1 MACNF
6 FFNFPS
12 TKKQQ
17 NKNVWLLYWSVCVNV
32 CVSVCGVVMSKPVRP
47 GQYIVTTKR
56 RSEKGAQRRRK
67 HRRDQGSW
75 RRSPM
80 GPVDPYVRS
89 GLQIL
94 LPSAAYPTRDPRR
107 KSRFLGHIID
117 GALGWTADLLHHVPL
132 VGPLVGHPARLVCRA
147 VRACEDG
154 INSFTGIAGVHLFII
169 VLLSCARPAEPQIF
183 PYLPGPVDEIAS
195 DLFGNFAR
203 FAYDL
208 LDNSAPKPT
217 PTPTTATHHVVKKDL
232 GAPLQ
237 PLTNCCNYSQVSYCT
252 ELSCMHDSGCVIC
265 EQRGNDTECWVPQ
278 GPMVSR
284 SPHYAGSDPFL
295 AHHIDFVAGMIYMC
309 DLAAMHELCGAMVL
323 LARAGIATVPV
334 AIQLN
339 TTADCYL
346 EVQSGVD
353 PSLLGWVGWLKDEF
367 VSVTA
372 LFSFVSKIPSA
383 LAYAFG
389 KTHYI
394 TLAAIFGL
402 ALNGHV
408 PKAVALTVLYVEAAV
423 AAPLPQSAFTCP
435 WDEQP
440 ALCNFTEGWTHLACY
455 GQKGPFLP
463 PPVAR
468 FAVDIIGTL
477 VGSGINASTAMQAVT
492 SRKAYHVGGFGCIGE
507 LRGNRTCCSLRRVP
521 SFCSTCASDCSWR
534 DKRMTYEVCG
544 TTPWLTTGCDLT
556 NGTCEGKILAGFNLP
571 AVFPPDSLKWTT
583 IRFQDGH
590 PVLVWYKDWKKPSA
604 QWARLPGTPEQY
616 RGAWMKVP
624 SGYYSSRRD
633 LSTGL
638 ISKDSNYP
646 DYQLFYSASGALH
659 VAGLTTHIIVVACLA
674 ALGARWC
681 LMGYALFHA
690 LLPVDALEV
699 VKAATAA
706 ATHDLWVARVA
717 VYIVCLR
724 WSRLCKLL
732 SKQSCFTLLLLLA
745 DVVDAY
751 DGGELRFAGVFVVV
765 SALLSGLL
773 ASLVPRL
780 VLSLSYLRHRLGFF
794 AIWLADRRVV
804 LLGVLFVPGAVAW
817 CCWTF
822 WFLYLGCVCL
832 QQSVVHCL
840 GLRTRQG
847 FFQAIIRLKGS
858 LNWVRRLLL
867 KLALWAGAEE
877 GHFWYRH
884 LHGELGLNW
893 QFQDPYY
900 PFQTEVETAEDVG
913 FKLACGDTI
922 RGLPVYARL
931 GKTVRAGIASL
942 PRGWRYT
949 APFSLRTVHSR
960 RELSHLALCL
970 TGHDSAVYNGTICAI
985 GSPLSRFMGF
995 GCNGVLYTAAH
1006 GTNGRH
1012 LAMDGGS
1019 RPPIIFDKVKDFAT
1033 YPLPK
1038 GMKCLEVGSCSC
1050 TEFFLPTRLGNLIPC
1065 VKIDG
1070 KYVNTAPLALKEAK
1084 GSSGA
1089 PILCKCRSV
1098 HAIFLRCRS
1107 SKGVVSSLT
1116 GLPIDSAKVAAEVPG
1131 NADLGK
1137 LPPVTKDEKQIRM
1150 VVAPTGSGKS
1160 TRIPMEYY
1168 KQGYKVL
1175 VLNPSVATTL
1185 NFEEYMAKEYGVR
1198 PNIHC
1203 GDTHHE
1209 NGSRLT
1215 YMTYGM
1221 FLAKNLLDA
1230 DVIICDECHAVDA
1243 TSVLGIGAALHK
1255 FENSPVAKLLLLA
1268 TATPPG
1274 SPVTAHPNVQTVD
1287 LDQEGEIPFHGK
1299 KIKIGNLQKGRHL
1312 IFQTSKAHCDNLAHD
1327 LRNAGL
1333 NAVSY
1338 YRGKD
1343 ISCIPTSG
1351 DVVVVATDALMTG
1364 YTGNFDS
1371 VYDCCLM
1378 VEPTLEVDMMPTFK
1392 LGLRTRAADS
1402 VCKMQR
1408 RGRTGRGKPGTYYQ
1422 VCPHADANGL
1432 VPDASIYEAFDAGVA
1447 YFGRTPAEVA
1457 THLSFYHN
1465 QVGLP
1470 TIRVIIPEVQ
1480 AIFQQIGYVQSNY
1493 LEMMKN
1499 RVDSYTYLYAA
1510 QYQLAKAEKSMAPND
1525 QPAWK
1530 GLNGPNKFP
1539 LLYHLEEYDT
1549 DKVQAHSIASSI
1561 QSCYEEYFADTVM
1574 TLAGVGLAV
1583 TCTFLAVDMFGN
1595 CALTRAWDL
1604 TGDSSA
1610 ALTTVAEFS
1619 ILDEVEECSISWG
1632 SESLA
1637 EGAQR
1642 AAQWLGDKVTEL
1654 GMKLGGRSHLERTIT
1669 EFTPHILAGI
1679 QYFAGLSCLRDA
1691 PGVGAVLGFI
1701 GSSLSPLPLKANL
1714 FLSAVGGAFATKLT
1728 TQTGAAVFGAA
1739 GAIGALVGAAHL
1751 GSTLGQAFVTYGA
1764 ATSTCLVVLKLI
1776 DGQWPDFSEWASL
1789 ALSVASPGA
1798 FVVGAGAAIMVAFCT
1813 RSESQVWMN
1822 RLLAM
1827 LHRGTSCDEYF
1838 VQATTLRQSIIKWLE
1853 TASIWS
1859 AFRQLADWIMRADED
1874 VCTSPR
1880 AAWAAFMMAV
1890 GGICRTLLE
1899 MARGICR
1906 HLFKIPGCPL
1916 YACRPGYKGPWVGSG
1931 IVKSTCECGTEGI
1944 WNITEGKAVY
1954 VESTAWCRC
1963 WWSGGVPINNS
1974 FTGVPRPAPVGW
1986 TTMAVR
1992 DGFAAFCVYERRGAD
2007 VYLVG
2012 VSYPGQVVDE
2022 GVPDFHAA
2030 VAVDGVQIK
2039 PYGGTEWRKC
2049 HPFAVRY
2056 GSEAEDQQLPLKVN
2070 GRDGPE
2076 LLVPKKKKNHQ
2087 PEKEKDIAC
2096 RVVEEDEHEEL
2107 LRKLEN
2113 PGIKDKEVRK
2123 QTKELDDRAIGLSK
2137 RKSRAKDCVDL
2148 PFKAEKTAVTFGA
2161 PPTSSPPPDD
2171 DARSLTPSVCSHKD
2185 RVKCCADCYVQMLA
2199 EVHQEMRHN
2208 GIGSSVEYES
2218 THSKPVAVKETPKP
2232 AQPSPGKQAAAEP
2245 SRGRGLPGLAT
2256 LTDYVSKVAEW
2267 ATPTLRPTPS
2277 IEDKAREPAPAP
2289 TNNKIEVKADVHR
2302 APSDHSSSWETVSDL
2317 DPEAKPFIPDMPM
2330 TGLPRMV
2337 PLPKQPPCEYIPLKP
2352 LKVKGRVKL
2361 APGARPLPKTRKTDP
2376 DTYSLQSSSWETV
2389 SSASET
2395 NCSWSYSWSV
2405 PQLVYKGYS
2414 KIRAAI
2420 STYTF
2425 GLMRNPN
2432 LVYSTTHASA
2442 NERVRKVTI
2451 QRTREDTPE
2460 LRYQIAMARQ
2470 RVKTLYA
2477 GELTLD
2483 EALALTSNQTARS
2496 MVTGLGAKDLKSG
2509 KTQIVKTIYDKLE
2522 EGIDSPWNQ
2531 VCVMPKIETFV
2542 ETPQKKT
2549 HKPARLIAY
2558 PHLEMRVVE
2567 KMVLGSI
2574 GPKTVKAVCG
2584 EAYGFVPPQQRVAKL
2599 VSMWQRKDKPAGFTC
2614 DTVCFDSTITPEDV
2628 AVESSLY
2635 EAATIDENTRRRIR
2649 VLHEQLY
2656 AGGPMVMQGSEIGY
2670 RRCRASGV
2678 FTTSSSN
2685 TMTCFLKVNAA
2696 AQAAGIKKPEWLIC
2710 GDDTVC
2716 IFESEGEDV
2725 DKDRCAR
2732 FAVAMKR
2739 MGAPQGE
2746 VPRPYYH
2753 LELLDSCS
2761 SNVSSAQTKLGTY
2774 YYMTRDPRIP
2784 LARASVEGKGYNPL
2798 GTWLGY
2804 ILANYPAV
2812 WVCRVLC
2819 VQFLQQLLT
2828 QDSVKTITFDWYGN
2842 NYSIPLAKIPYI
2854 IESLHGKQCWQIQA
2868 YTPREIQRVSQA
2880 LHDNTIRPLRYYK
2893 RAARQVF
2900 AACEQR
2906 KGTLRFLART
2916 MLWWVHQT
2924 KVELDPRKVAAVK
2937 EFSPYDPYSD
2947 PTVLEEHYPINW
2959 LYLGMGTLALIALC
2973 LAQLKLW

>member
-1 MACNF
+1 
-6 FFNFPS
+6 
-12 TKKQQ
+12 
-17 NKNVWLLYWSVCVNV
+17 
-32 CVSVCGVVMSKPVRP
+32 MSKPVRQN
-47 GQYIVTTKR
+47 QYMVTTKR
-56 RSEKGAQRRRK
+56 RSDPGAKRQRR
-67 HRRDQGSW
+67 HRRDQGGW

-94 LPSAAYPTRDPRR
+94 LPSAAYPSRDPRR

-117 GALGWTADLLHHVPL
+117 GTLGWTADLLHHVPL

-154 INSFTGIAGVHLFII
+154 INSFTGIAGIHLFLL
-169 VLLSCARPAEPQIF
+169 VLLSCARPTEQQIF
-183 PYLPGPVDEIAS
+183 PFLPQPVDGIAS
-195 DLFGNFAR
+195 SVFGNVAR
-203 FAYDL
+203 WAYDW
-208 LDNSAPKPT
+208 LDSPPPT
-217 PTPTTATHHVVKKDL
+217 PTPTSSHHVVKKDL
-232 GAPLQ
+232 GAPLV

-252 ELSCMHDSGCVIC
+252 ELTCMHDTGCVIC
-265 EQRGNDTECWVPQ
+265 QQIGNQSECWVPQ

-284 SPHYAGSDPFL
+284 SPYYTGSDPFL
-295 AHHIDFVAGMIYMC
+295 THHIDFVAGMIYMC

-323 LARAGIATVPV
+323 LARAGLATVPV

-353 PSLLGWVGWLKDEF
+353 PSILGWVGWLKDEF

-383 LAYAFG
+383 LAFAFG
-389 KTHYI
+389 QTHYI
-394 TLAAIFGL
+394 TLAAIAGL

-423 AAPLPQSAFTCP
+423 AAPVPTSGLDCP
-435 WDEQP
+435 WNSQP
-440 ALCNFTEGWTHLACY
+440 PPCNFSEGWTNLACF
-455 GQKGPFLP
+455 GSKGPFLP

-468 FAVDIIGTL
+468 FAADIIGTL
-477 VGSGINASTAMQAVT
+477 VNSGVNHSRAVEAVT
-492 SRKAYHVGGFGCIGE
+492 SRRAYHVGGFGCIGT
-507 LRGNRTCCSLRRVP
+507 LAGNRTCCSLRRVP
-521 SFCSTCASDCSWR
+521 SLCNECASDCSWR

-544 TTPWLTTGCDLT
+544 TTPWLTTGCELANNT
-556 NGTCEGKILAGFNLP
+556 CNGEILAGFNLP
-571 AVFPPDSLKWTT
+571 ATFPSSRVDWTT

-590 PVLVWYKDWKKPSA
+590 SIMVWFKAWNKPPA
-604 QWARLPGTPEQY
+604 QWARLPGTPEQF

-624 SGYYSSRRD
+624 RGYYSSRRD

-646 DYQLFYSASGALH
+646 DYQLFYSASGALQ
-659 VAGLTTHIIVVACLA
+659 VAGITTHIVVVACLA

-681 LMGYALFHA
+681 LMAYALFFAVLPAAA
-690 LLPVDALEV
+690 LDV

-706 ATHDLWVARVA
+706 CTHDLWLVRLTVF
-717 VYIVCLR
+717 IVCLR
-724 WSRLCKLL
+724 WSRLCKFL
-732 SKQSCFTLLLLLA
+732 SYQSCFTILLLLA
-745 DVVDAY
+745 DCVEAY
-751 DGGELRFAGVFVVV
+751 DSGEVRFAGVLVLF
-765 SALLSGLL
+765 SAVLSGLL

-794 AIWLADRRVV
+794 ATWLADRRVV
-804 LLGVLFVPGAVAW
+804 LLGVLLVPGAVAW
-817 CCWTF
+817 CCWAF
-822 WFLYLGCVCL
+822 WFCYLGLVVV
-832 QQSVVHCL
+832 QQGVVHCL

-847 FFQAIIRLKGS
+847 FFQTVKK
-858 LNWVRRLLL
+858 LNRGANWLRSRLL
-867 KLALWAGAEE
+867 KLAVWAGAEE

-884 LHGELGLNW
+884 LHGDLNINW
-893 QFQDPYY
+893 QYQDPYF

-913 FKLACGDTI
+913 YKLACGDTI

-931 GKTVRAGIASL
+931 GKTVQAGIASL

-949 APFSLRTVHSR
+949 APFSLRTVHHR

-970 TGHDSAVYNGTICAI
+970 TGHDSATYTGSICVIGT
-985 GSPLSRFMGF
+985 PLSRFMGF

-1019 RPPIIFDKVKDFAT
+1019 RPPIIYDKVKDFAT

-1038 GMKCLEVGSCSC
+1038 GMRCLEAGSCCC
-1050 TEFFLPTRLGNLIPC
+1050 TEFYLATRLGNLIPC

-1070 KYVNTAPLALKEAK
+1070 RYVNTAPLTLKEAK

-1089 PILCKCRSV
+1089 PILCKCRYV

-1107 SKGVVSSLT
+1107 SKGVVSSVS
-1116 GLPIDSAKVAAEVPG
+1116 GLPIDSAKVAAEIPG
-1131 NADLGK
+1131 KADLGK

-1203 GDTHHE
+1203 GDTHHD

-1221 FLAKNLLDA
+1221 FLAKNLMDA

-1274 SPVTAHPNVQTVD
+1274 SPITPHPNVETID

-1312 IFQTSKAHCDNLAHD
+1312 IFQTSKAHCDNLAND

-1351 DVVVVATDALMTG
+1351 DCVVVATDALMTG

-1378 VEPTLEVDMMPTFK
+1378 VEPVMEVDMMPTFK
-1392 LGLRTRAADS
+1392 LGLRTKAADT

-1422 VCPHADANGL
+1422 VCPQADTNGL
-1432 VPDASIYEAFDAGVA
+1432 VPDACVYEAFDAGVA

-1470 TIRVIIPEVQ
+1470 TIRVVIPEVQ
-1480 AIFQQIGYVQSNY
+1480 AVFQQIGYVQSNY

-1510 QYQLAKAEKSMAPND
+1510 QYQLAKAEGSMAPND
-1525 QPAWK
+1525 NPAWR
-1530 GLNGPNKFP
+1530 GLTGKAKFP
-1539 LLYHLEEYDT
+1539 LLYHLEEYDQ

-1561 QSCYEEYFADTVM
+1561 QACYEEYFANTVM

-1583 TCTFLAVDMFGN
+1583 SCTFLAIDLFGN
-1595 CALTRAWDL
+1595 CALLRAWDL

-1610 ALTTVAEFS
+1610 ALQPPVELS
-1619 ILDEVEECSISWG
+1619 ILDEVEECAQNWG
-1632 SESLA
+1632 TEALA

-1654 GMKLGGRSHLERTIT
+1654 GTKLGGRSQLERRVA
-1669 EFTPHILAGI
+1669 EFLPHIVAGV
-1679 QYFAGLSCLRDA
+1679 QYFAGLSCLREA
-1691 PGVGAVLGFI
+1691 PGVGAVLGFV

-1714 FLSAVGGAFATKLT
+1714 FLSALGGAFATKLT

-1739 GAIGALVGAAHL
+1739 GALGALVGAAQL
-1751 GSTLGQAFVTYGA
+1751 GTTLGQAFVTYGA

-1838 VQATTLRQSIIKWLE
+1838 VQATTLRQTIIKWLE
-1853 TASIWS
+1853 NASIWS
-1859 AFRQLADWIMRADED
+1859 AFNRLADWIMRADED
-1874 VCTSPR
+1874 LCMSPR

-1916 YACRPGYKGPWVGSG
+1916 YACRPGYKGPWRGSG
-1931 IVKSTCECGTEGI
+1931 IVKATCECGTEGM
-1944 WNITEGKAVY
+1944 WNISEGKAIY
-1954 VESTAWCRC
+1954 IQSTAWCRC

-1992 DGFAAFCVYERRGAD
+1992 DGFSAFCVYERRGED

-2012 VSYPGQVVDE
+2012 VSYPGQVVDA
-2022 GVPDFHAA
+2022 GVPDFNAA
-2030 VAVDGVQIK
+2030 VAVDGVQVK

-2049 HPFAVRY
+2049 HKFAVRY
-2056 GSEAEDQQLPLKVN
+2056 GSDAVEKQLPLKVS
-2070 GRDGPE
+2070 GCDSE
-2076 LLVPKKKKNHQ
+2076 ADQKLDTKKEIETRH
-2087 PEKEKDIAC
+2087 
-2096 RVVEEDEHEEL
+2096 L
-2107 LRKLEN
+2107 
-2113 PGIKDKEVRK
+2113 
-2123 QTKELDDRAIGLSK
+2123 TKELDDRAVGLSK
-2137 RKSRAKDCVDL
+2137 RKSRAADAVDL
-2148 PFKAEKTAVTFGA
+2148 PFKLEETKVSFGA
-2161 PPTSSPPPDD
+2161 PKTSQLSD
-2171 DARSLTPSVCSHKD
+2171 DAMSTTVSVCSHKQ
-2185 RVKCCADCYVQMLA
+2185 RFKCCAECYSQMWNEVAAHVDMLDGSSASEYASAEPDVVQPIKLTRSTACQSEPEPCPVPLILPPRVMTVMPDRPGIAPSPPSARKADTTPAATLVESQPKENTVVVQA
-2199 EVHQEMRHN
+2199 EVHHEA
-2208 GIGSSVEYES
+2208 GS
-2218 THSKPVAVKETPKP
+2218 
-2232 AQPSPGKQAAAEP
+2232 
-2245 SRGRGLPGLAT
+2245 
-2256 LTDYVSKVAEW
+2256 
-2267 ATPTLRPTPS
+2267 
-2277 IEDKAREPAPAP
+2277 
-2289 TNNKIEVKADVHR
+2289 
-2302 APSDHSSSWETVSDL
+2302 SSSWETTTSL
-2317 DPEAKPFIPDMPM
+2317 DPEAEPFIPAPPM
-2330 TGLPRMV
+2330 TGLPKLV
-2337 PLPKQPPCEYIPLKP
+2337 PLPKKAPCEYIPLKP
-2352 LKVKGRVKL
+2352 LKIKGRVKL
-2361 APGARPLPKTRKTDP
+2361 AKGARPLPKKSQADP
-2376 DTYSLQSSSWETV
+2376 DTFSLQSSSWETT

-2395 NCSWSYSWSV
+2395 NCSWSYSWSI
-2405 PQLVYKGYS
+2405 PKLVYKGMQ
-2414 KIRAAI
+2414 KVRAAI

-2451 QRTREDTPE
+2451 ERFREDTPE
-2460 LRYQIAMARQ
+2460 LRYQVAMARQ
-2470 RVKTLYA
+2470 RVKTLMA

-2483 EALALTSNQTARS
+2483 EALSLTSNQTARS
-2496 MVTGLGAKDLKSG
+2496 MVTGMGAKDLKAG
-2509 KTQIVKTIYDKLE
+2509 KTEIVKTIYNKLE
-2522 EGIDSPWNQ
+2522 SGIESPWNQ

-2584 EAYGFVPPQQRVAKL
+2584 PAYGFVPPQERVQKL
-2599 VSMWQRKDKPAGFTC
+2599 VTMWKNKAKPAGFTC
-2614 DTVCFDSTITPEDV
+2614 DTVCFDSTITPEDI

-2656 AGGPMVMQGSEIGY
+2656 AGGPMVMQGAEIGY

-2696 AQAAGIKKPEWLIC
+2696 AQAAGIRHPEWLIC

-2725 DKDRCAR
+2725 DKEKCAR

-2761 SNVSSAQTKLGTY
+2761 SNVSSAQTKLGQY

-2784 LARASVEGKGYNPL
+2784 LARSSVEGKGYNPL

-2804 ILANYPAV
+2804 ILANYPAM

-2819 VQFLQQLLT
+2819 VQFLQQLIT
-2828 QDSVKTITFDWYGN
+2828 QENIKTITFDWYGN
-2842 NYSIPLAKIPYI
+2842 NYSIPVAKIPYI

-2868 YTPREIQRVSQA
+2868 YTPREVHRVSQA

-2916 MLWWVHQT
+2916 LLWWVHQV

-2937 EFSPYDPYSD
+2937 DFSPYDPYSD
-2947 PTVLEEHYPINW
+2947 PSCFEDAKPFNW
-2959 LYLGMGTLALIALC
+2959 MLLGMGTLALIALC
-2973 LAQLKLW
+2973 LAQIPIW

>member
-1 MACNF
+1 MACNL

-12 TKKQQ
+12 TKKNQT
-17 NKNVWLLYWSVCVNV
+17 KSVLHLWWNLCV
-32 CVSVCGVVMSKPVRP
+32 CVCGVVMSKPVRP

-56 RSEKGAQRRRK
+56 RSDPGAKRRRR
-67 HRRDQGSW
+67 HRRDQGGW

-80 GPVDPYVRS
+80 GPVDPYVRQ

-94 LPSAAYPTRDPRR
+94 LPSAAYPVRDPRR

-117 GALGWTADLLHHVPL
+117 GTLGWTADLLHHVPL
-132 VGPLVGHPARLVCRA
+132 VGPLVGHPARLICRA

-154 INSFTGIAGVHLFII
+154 INSFTGIAGVHLFLICWAHM
-169 VLLSCARPAEPQIF
+169 LSPASAGIF
-183 PYLPGPVDEIAS
+183 PLLPGPLDELATS
-195 DLFGNFAR
+195 AFGTFAR
-203 FAYDL
+203 LSYDL
-208 LDNSAPKPT
+208 LTATRET
-217 PTPTTATHHVVKKDL
+217 PTVSPTVPSVNGQRSYPQL
-232 GAPLQ
+232 V
-237 PLTNCCNYSQVSYCT
+237 PLTNCCNHSQVSYCT
-252 ELSCMHDSGCVIC
+252 ELSCMHDTGCVIC
-265 EQRGNDTECWVPQ
+265 EQVGNTSLCWVPQ

-284 SPHYAGSDPFL
+284 SPHYQGADPFL

-353 PSLLGWVGWLKDEF
+353 PSILGWVGWLKDEF

-383 LAYAFG
+383 LAFAFG
-389 KTHYI
+389 KSHYI
-394 TLAAIFGL
+394 TLAAICGL

-423 AAPLPQSAFTCP
+423 AAPVSTPALDCP
-435 WDEQP
+435 WNAQP
-440 ALCNFTEGWTHLACY
+440 PSCNFSAEWTNLACY

-463 PPVAR
+463 PSVAR
-468 FAVDIIGTL
+468 FASDIIGTL
-477 VGSGINASTAMQAVT
+477 VANGVNTSRAKEAVT
-492 SRKAYHVGGFGCIGE
+492 SRKAYHVGGFGCIGT

-521 SFCSTCASDCSWR
+521 SLCNACASDCSWMG
-534 DKRMTYEVCG
+534 KELTYERCG
-544 TTPWLTTGCDLT
+544 TTPWLTTGCDLQ
-556 NGTCEGKILAGFNLP
+556 NGSCRGEVLAGFNLP
-571 AVFPPDSLKWTT
+571 ATFPPGGVQWTT

-590 PVLVWYKDWKKPSA
+590 PVLVWYKVWDKPAS
-604 QWARLPGTPEQY
+604 QWARLPGTPEQF
-616 RGAWMKVP
+616 RGSWMKVP
-624 SGYYSSRRD
+624 KGYYSSRRD

-646 DYQLFYSASGALH
+646 DYQLFYSASGSLQ
-659 VAGLTTHIIVVACLA
+659 VAGITTHLVIVACLA

-681 LMGYALFHA
+681 LVAYALFNSM
-690 LLPVDALEV
+690 LPVGALEV

-706 ATHDLWVARVA
+706 STHDLWIVRA
-717 VYIVCLR
+717 VIYIVCLR
-724 WSRLCKLL
+724 WSMLAKLL
-732 SKQSCFTLLLLLA
+732 TKQSCFFILLSLA
-745 DVVDAY
+745 DVVEAY
-751 DGGELRFAGVFVVV
+751 EGGELRFAGALVIF
-765 SALLSGLL
+765 ATLLSGLL
-773 ASLVPRL
+773 STLVPRL
-780 VLSLSYLRHRLGFF
+780 VLTLSYLRWRLRFF
-794 AIWLADRRVV
+794 GIYLADRRIV
-804 LLGVLFVPGAVAW
+804 LLGVLFAPNAVAF

-822 WFLYLGCVCL
+822 WFCYLGLVCL
-832 QQSVVHCL
+832 QQVVVHCL
-840 GLRTRQG
+840 GIRTRQG
-847 FFQAIIRLKGS
+847 FFTTIRKMEGS
-858 LNWVRRLLL
+858 ANWLRRSLL
-867 KLALWAGAEE
+867 KVAIWAGAEE
-877 GHFWYRH
+877 GNFWYNH
-884 LHGELGLNW
+884 LHGDLRINW
-893 QFQDPYY
+893 QFQDPYF
-900 PFQTEVETAEDVG
+900 PFQTEVETAEDTG
-913 FKLACGDTI
+913 FKLACGDTLK
-922 RGLPVYARL
+922 GLPVYARL
-931 GKTVRAGIASL
+931 GKTVRAGISSL
-942 PRGWRYT
+942 PRGWRFT
-949 APFSLRTVHSR
+949 APFNLRTVQNR

-970 TGHDSAVYNGTICAI
+970 TGHDSAVYNGSICVI
-985 GSPLSRFMGF
+985 GTPLSRFMGF

-1012 LAMDGGS
+1012 LALDGGS
-1019 RPPIIFDKVKDFAT
+1019 RPPIVYDKVKDFAT

-1038 GMKCLEVGSCSC
+1038 GMKCLEAGSCSC
-1050 TEFFLPTRLGNLIPC
+1050 TEFYLATRLGNLVPC

-1070 KYVNTAPLALKEAK
+1070 SYVNTTPLTLKEAK

-1089 PILCKCRSV
+1089 PIICKCRYV

-1116 GLPIDSAKVAAEVPG
+1116 GLPIDSAKVGAQIPEA
-1131 NADLGK
+1131 ADLGK
-1137 LPPVTKDEKQIRM
+1137 LPPVLKEEQSIRM
-1150 VVAPTGSGKS
+1150 IVAPTGSGKS

-1185 NFEEYMAKEYGVR
+1185 NFEEYMAKQYGVR

-1203 GDTHHE
+1203 GDTHHD

-1243 TSVLGIGAALHK
+1243 TTVLGIGAALHK

-1274 SPVTAHPNVQTVD
+1274 TPVTPHPNVETID
-1287 LDQEGEIPFHGK
+1287 LDQDGEIPFHGK
-1299 KIKIGNLQKGRHL
+1299 KIKIGNIQKGRHL
-1312 IFQTSKAHCDNLAHD
+1312 IFQTSKSHCDNLAND
-1327 LRNAGL
+1327 LRAAGL

-1343 ISCIPTSG
+1343 ISCIPSSG
-1351 DVVVVATDALMTG
+1351 DCVVVATDALMTG

-1392 LGLRTRAADS
+1392 LGLRTKAADS
-1402 VCKMQR
+1402 IAKMQR

-1422 VCPHADANGL
+1422 VCPQADTSGI
-1432 VPDASIYEAFDAGVA
+1432 VPDACIYEAFDSGLA

-1470 TIRVIIPEVQ
+1470 TIKVIIPEVQ
-1480 AIFQQIGYVQSNY
+1480 AIFMQIGYVQSNY

-1510 QYQLAKAEKSMAPND
+1510 QYQLAKAEGAMAPND
-1525 QPAWK
+1525 NPAWR
-1530 GLNGPNKFP
+1530 GLSGKAKFP
-1539 LLYHLEEYDT
+1539 LLYHLEEYDL

-1561 QSCYEEYFADTVM
+1561 QGCYEEYFAETVM

-1583 TCTFLAVDMFGN
+1583 SCVFMAIDLFGN
-1595 CALTRAWDL
+1595 CAILRAWDL

-1610 ALTTVAEFS
+1610 ALNPAPEMS
-1619 ILDEVEECSISWG
+1619 ILEEVEECSTQWG
-1632 SESLA
+1632 SEALA

-1642 AAQWLGDKVTEL
+1642 AAQWLGDKMTEL
-1654 GMKLGGRSHLERTIT
+1654 GGKLGGKTALERKIT
-1669 EFTPHILAGI
+1669 EFLPHILAGV
-1679 QYFAGLSCLRDA
+1679 QYFAGLTCLREA
-1691 PGVGAVLGFI
+1691 PGVGAVLGFV
-1701 GSSLSPLPLKANL
+1701 GSSLSPLPLKVNL
-1714 FLSAVGGAFATKLT
+1714 FLSALGGAFATKLT

-1739 GAIGALVGAAHL
+1739 GAIGALVGAANL
-1751 GSTLGQAFVTYGA
+1751 GAMVGHAFLTYGS
-1764 ATSTCLVVLKLI
+1764 ATSACLVVLKLI

-1789 ALSVASPGA
+1789 AMSVASPGS
-1798 FVVGAGAAIMVAFCT
+1798 FIVGAGAAIMVAFCT

-1838 VQATTLRQSIIKWLE
+1838 VQATTLRQTIIKWLE

-1890 GGICRTLLE
+1890 GGICRTLVE
-1899 MARGICR
+1899 MARGVCR

-1916 YACRPGYKGPWVGSG
+1916 YACRPGYKGPWKGSG
-1931 IVKSTCECGTEGI
+1931 MVKSTCECGTEGL
-1944 WNITEGKAVY
+1944 WNISEGKAIY
-1954 VESTAWCRC
+1954 VSSTAWCRC
-1963 WWSGGVPINNS
+1963 WWSGGVPVNNS

-1986 TTMAVR
+1986 TSMAVR
-1992 DGFAAFCVYERRGAD
+1992 DGYSAYCVYERRGED
-2007 VYLVG
+2007 IYLVG
-2012 VSYPGQVVDE
+2012 VSYPGQVVDA
-2022 GVPDFHAA
+2022 GVPDFSAA
-2030 VAVDGVQIK
+2030 VAVDGVQVK
-2039 PYGGTEWRKC
+2039 PFGGTDWRKC
-2049 HPFAVRY
+2049 HKFAVRY
-2056 GSEAEDQQLPLKVN
+2056 GSDNEEKQLPLKVS
-2070 GRDGPE
+2070 GSPPPKEEKKAAKAGLLAEEIPLRRLCRD
-2076 LLVPKKKKNHQ
+2076 VDN
-2087 PEKEKDIAC
+2087 
-2096 RVVEEDEHEEL
+2096 
-2107 LRKLEN
+2107 
-2113 PGIKDKEVRK
+2113 
-2123 QTKELDDRAIGLSK
+2123 RAIGLSK
-2137 RKSRAKDCVDL
+2137 RKSRAVRDCVDL
-2148 PFKAEKTAVTFGA
+2148 PYDTEETSFVTFGA
-2161 PPTSSPPPDD
+2161 PKPSAPSCDTDSMLTAGTYDVVDMCTHERHLTYCGDCQRPIAEEYETAPSSVQSVPPTVVTRSTASKASRAPSPARQIITKVGVNNPAFLWDEVEGRPAPITPPPE
-2171 DARSLTPSVCSHKD
+2171 AFRVRTPPRLEIPMELLREYETSNDHVPKEDSWNQQ
-2185 RVKCCADCYVQMLA
+2185 VVVA
-2199 EVHQEMRHN
+2199 EVHPVPES
-2208 GIGSSVEYES
+2208 ISDGSSWTTSSSLDPDAPEFTPDPPMSGLPEVVPLPS
-2218 THSKPVAVKETPKP
+2218 QSPVRQPKP
-2232 AQPSPGKQAAAEP
+2232 KPLKIKGKVRLAKGAKP
-2245 SRGRGLPGLAT
+2245 LPKT
-2256 LTDYVSKVAEW
+2256 KPTDPDTFS
-2267 ATPTLRPTPS
+2267 L
-2277 IEDKAREPAPAP
+2277 
-2289 TNNKIEVKADVHR
+2289 
-2302 APSDHSSSWETVSDL
+2302 HSSSWET
-2317 DPEAKPFIPDMPM
+2317 
-2330 TGLPRMV
+2330 
-2337 PLPKQPPCEYIPLKP
+2337 
-2352 LKVKGRVKL
+2352 
-2361 APGARPLPKTRKTDP
+2361 
-2376 DTYSLQSSSWETV
+2376 QSSGSWTD
-2389 SSASET
+2389 
-2395 NCSWSYSWSV
+2395 CSWSYSWSV
-2405 PQLVYKGYS
+2405 PQLVYKGFQRV
-2414 KIRAAI
+2414 RAAI
-2420 STYTF
+2420 HTYTF

-2451 QRTREDTPE
+2451 QRTREETPE
-2460 LRYQIAMARQ
+2460 LRYQIAMARA
-2470 RVKTLYA
+2470 RVQTLMA
-2477 GELTLD
+2477 SELTLE
-2483 EALALTSNQTARS
+2483 EALSLTSNTTAKS
-2496 MVTGLGAKDLKSG
+2496 AVTGMTAKDLKSG
-2509 KTQIVKTIYDKLE
+2509 KTEIVKTLYSKLE
-2522 EGIDSPWNQ
+2522 EGIQSPWNQ

-2542 ETPQKKT
+2542 ETPEKKS

-2567 KMVLGSI
+2567 KMVLGQI

-2584 EAYGFVPPQQRVAKL
+2584 DAYGFVTPQERVQKL
-2599 VSMWQRKDKPAGFTC
+2599 VTMWQSKQKPAGFTC
-2614 DTVCFDSTITPEDV
+2614 DTVCFDSTITPADV

-2635 EAATIDENTRRRIR
+2635 EAATTDERTRRRIR
-2649 VLHEQLY
+2649 SLHDNLY
-2656 AGGPMVMQGSEIGY
+2656 AGGPMVMQGAEVGY

-2685 TMTCFLKVNAA
+2685 TMTCFLKVSAA
-2696 AQAAGIKKPEWLIC
+2696 AKAAGIASPSWLIC

-2716 IFESEGEDV
+2716 IFESGGEET
-2725 DKDRCAR
+2725 DKQKCAQ

-2746 VPRPYYH
+2746 VPKPYYH

-2761 SNVSSAQTKLGTY
+2761 SNVSSANTKLGLY

-2784 LARASVEGKGYNPL
+2784 LARSSIEGKGYNPL

-2828 QDSVKTITFDWYGN
+2828 QESVKEITFDWYGN
-2842 NYSIPLAKIPYI
+2842 NYKIPVAKIPYI

-2900 AACEQR
+2900 AACMQR
-2906 KGTLRFLART
+2906 KGTLRFLAKT
-2916 MLWWVHQT
+2916 LLWWVHQV
-2924 KVELDPRKVAAVK
+2924 KVELDPRKVAMVK
-2937 EFSPYDPYSD
+2937 EFSPYDPYSN
-2947 PTVLEEHYPINW
+2947 PNTLEDKPSINW
-2959 LYLGMGTLALIALC
+2959 MYLGMGIIALCALC
-2973 LAQLKLW
+2973 LANFKIW